1 MKMKKFINN
10 PKELTAEL
18 LEGLALA
25 NAERLRVDEDRLV
38 ISSALGDGKRVHI
51 VTLGGT
57 GHEPALSGFVGK
69 GMLDISVPGDIFA
82 APGPPACIK
91 ALEMADRA
99 SQGAGVLF
107 VVLNHAGDMLTG
119 NMTME
124 MVEKKGLNVR
134 KIVTQ
139 EDVSNASRDN
149 PEDRRG
155 LVGCIPLYKI
165 AAAAAAD
172 GKSLD
177 EVYAIAQRFNENMAT
192 LAVAARGATHPQ
204 TGDMISV
211 LGEDEMEIGM
221 GQHGEGGGGR
231 MPMKTADET
240 TEIMADALV
249 ADLSLKR
256 GDKAMVIVNG
266 SGSTTLMEML
276 IVYRHAHKKLT
287 AMGVDIVASWVDELL
302 TVQEAAGFQ
311 LFFARMDDEQLRY
324 WKAPC
329 ETPYFSVAR

>member
-10 PKELTAEL
+10 PKELTLEL

-25 NAERLRVDEDRLV
+25 NPRRLVVDENRLV
-38 ISSALGDGKRVHI
+38 VSKWLGDTKRVHV

-91 ALEMADRA
+91 ALEIADRA

-107 VVLNHAGDMLTG
+107 VVLNHAGDMMTA

-124 MVEKKGLNVR
+124 LAEKQGLKV
-134 KIVTQ
+134 KKLVTQ
-139 EDVSNASRDN
+139 EDISNASREN
-149 PEDRRG
+149 GHDRRG
-155 LVGCIPLYKI
+155 LVGCVPLYKI
-165 AAAAAAD
+165 AGAAAAS
-172 GKSLD
+172 GKSLA
-177 EVYAIAQRFNENMAT
+177 EVYTVAQRFNENMAT

-211 LGEDEMEIGM
+211 LGDDEMEIGM

-231 MPMKTADET
+231 SAMMTADAT
-240 TEIMADALV
+240 TDVMANALI
-249 ADLSLKR
+249 ADLKLKR
-256 GDKAMVIVNG
+256 GDKVLIVVNG
-266 SGSTTLMEML
+266 SGSTTRMEML
-276 IVYRHAHKKLT
+276 IVYRRAHQKLT
-287 AMGVDIVASWVDELL
+287 AMGLKVVASWVDELL

-311 LFFARMDDEQLRY
+311 LMFARMDDELIGFWQ
-324 WKAPC
+324 APC
-329 ETPYFSVAR
+329 DTPYLTVSR